1 MADAEEDP
9 VVTLRGIVGLG
20 YEACA
25 AMLAR
30 ANGDVAAAV
39 NRHFA
44 AHDPRGDRVL
54 AMPSSSSSPKR
65 SSSGAHARSGKQ
77 RRRESADTEP
87 KAQSNIKAL
96 FGGGGGRHGTA
107 SKPECASRAS
117 DALDAPAEDAC
128 PATKREIATQD
139 TPVVRAEAAAGA
151 SGADRDGP
159 TMALHVIRAKPTGS
173 NTSPPR
179 PPGEGEAGSEANAA
193 GNTSS
198 GDDDLDA
205 LWPSTSASVPYAW
218 LARLFE
224 RVSSTKKRLE
234 KHAVL
239 RRAFERVI
247 AEAPGDCLA
256 VAYLVFGRCYPSHK
270 KNAELNVGAA
280 AVCAAIRDVTG
291 ASNDRIARAHDK
303 LGDLGD
309 VAAALKRGQVTL
321 VKPKPLA
328 ATAVLDAL
336 RNIAA
341 ASGKG
346 SAARRRDAMLSVLR
360 CASPEETKYFVRTLV
375 RNMRVGA
382 NRIAV
387 LAALAEAA
395 EARFRTRASGDGAYT
410 ASDDDRAVR
419 RFPEGKDVAAAA
431 QRAYALCPDLDLL
444 VPPLIAEGVAGAARE
459 GRLRP
464 GTPVKPMLASITAGV
479 ADAAAKIRGTDAGET
494 TFFLAEYK
502 YDGVRA
508 QIHLFREPSD
518 SQSRDDDDSDS
529 ASFSV
534 RVFSR
539 NCEDRTEAF
548 PDVVRAFL
556 ECAKGGDYG
565 DGLVIDA
572 EIVGVDRQTGK
583 LLPFQTL
590 ASRPRSFA
598 SASDATANATAV
610 CVFVFD
616 LLYAGDAAAEE
627 TMDGGGA
634 FPTKE
639 DTRPKTHDLSLRERR
654 SRLRSALPGLG
665 AFPGVFELARSVE
678 VRVGPEAKPVEDSE
692 DSIVLAAGGLKTT
705 RDDDDDD
712 DANLTAER
720 AALLARRENSRANL
734 SVIDTIERF
743 TVDAVDAACEGLVLK
758 RLDGARS
765 AYAPSVRAESWLKL
779 KRDYCETLGGAPRDS
794 LDLVP
799 IGAWHG
805 NGRKAGWYSPFLLA
819 AYDPTTETYDSV
831 CRCMSGFTDAF
842 YEEKTETFGKR
853 AVGGEAAGA
862 AGEETKTKRQPSRK
876 KKPRKPA
883 KPAWVNTLERPD
895 VWFVPSEVWEV
906 RGADLT
912 LSPKHA
918 AAAGARHA
926 ERGISLRFPR
936 FVAARPDKSPEDA
949 SGPAEVLA
957 LFDAQARR
965 WGGQEAS
972 AERRLREI
980 QRACEEAPDAFGEER
995 EEEEEE
1001 SAGGE

>member
-1 MADAEEDP
+1 MCGDARTRERGCRGGREPALRRARPAWRPSAGDA
-9 VVTLRGIVGLG
+9 VVCVVA
-20 YEACA
+20 EA
-25 AMLAR
+25 
-30 ANGDVAAAV
+30 G
-39 NRHFA
+39 
-44 AHDPRGDRVL
+44 
-54 AMPSSSSSPKR
+54 
-65 SSSGAHARSGKQ
+65 SSGAHARGGSAAARAPTRNRKRSRTSKRSSGW
-77 RRRESADTEP
+77 R
-87 KAQSNIKAL
+87 
-96 FGGGGGRHGTA
+96 GRHGTG
-107 SKPECASRAS
+107 SKPEGASRAS
-117 DALDAPAEDAC
+117 NARVKPAEDAC
-128 PATKREIATQD
+128 PATRCEIATQD

-151 SGADRDGP
+151 SGAGRDGP

-173 NTSPPR
+173 NTPPPR

-360 CASPEETKYFVRTLV
+360 RASPEETKYFVRTLV

-395 EARFRTRASGDGAYT
+395 EARFRIRAGDGAYT
-410 ASDDDRAVR
+410 ASDDDHAVR
-419 RFPEGKDVAAAA
+419 RFPKGKDVAAAA

-479 ADAAAKIRGTDAGET
+479 ADAAAKIRGADAGET

-518 SQSRDDDDSDS
+518 SQSRDDDDYDS
-529 ASFSV
+529 TSFSV

-548 PDVVRAFL
+548 PDVVRAF
-556 ECAKGGDYG
+556 
-565 DGLVIDA
+565 
-572 EIVGVDRQTGK
+572 
-583 LLPFQTL
+583 
-590 ASRPRSFA
+590 
-598 SASDATANATAV
+598 
-610 CVFVFD
+610 
-616 LLYAGDAAAEE
+616 
-627 TMDGGGA
+627 
-634 FPTKE
+634 
-639 DTRPKTHDLSLRERR
+639 
-654 SRLRSALPGLG
+654 RSARRRGLRRRPG
-665 AFPGVFELARSVE
+665 
-678 VRVGPEAKPVEDSE
+678 D
-692 DSIVLAAGGLKTT
+692 
-705 RDDDDDD
+705 
-712 DANLTAER
+712 
-720 AALLARRENSRANL
+720 
-734 SVIDTIERF
+734 
-743 TVDAVDAACEGLVLK
+743 
-758 RLDGARS
+758 
-765 AYAPSVRAESWLKL
+765 
-779 KRDYCETLGGAPRDS
+779 
-794 LDLVP
+794 
-799 IGAWHG
+799 
-805 NGRKAGWYSPFLLA
+805 
-819 AYDPTTETYDSV
+819 
-831 CRCMSGFTDAF
+831 
-842 YEEKTETFGKR
+842 
-853 AVGGEAAGA
+853 
-862 AGEETKTKRQPSRK
+862 
-876 KKPRKPA
+876 
-883 KPAWVNTLERPD
+883 
-895 VWFVPSEVWEV
+895 
-906 RGADLT
+906 
-912 LSPKHA
+912 
-918 AAAGARHA
+918 
-926 ERGISLRFPR
+926 
-936 FVAARPDKSPEDA
+936 
-949 SGPAEVLA
+949 
-957 LFDAQARR
+957 
-965 WGGQEAS
+965 
-972 AERRLREI
+972 
-980 QRACEEAPDAFGEER
+980 
-995 EEEEEE
+995 
-1001 SAGGE
+1001 

>member
-151 SGADRDGP
+151 SGAGRNGP

-173 NTSPPR
+173 NTPPPR

-205 LWPSTSASVPYAW
+205 PWSSTSASVPYAW

-224 RVSSTKKRLE
+224 RVSSTKKRSE
-234 KHAVL
+234 KHAML

-291 ASNDRIARAHDK
+291 ASSDRIARAHDK

-328 ATAVLDAL
+328 ATAVLAAL

-360 CASPEETKYFVRTLV
+360 RASPEETKYFVRTLV

-395 EARFRTRASGDGAYT
+395 EARFRIRVSGDGAYINT
-410 ASDDDRAVR
+410 ASDDDHAKKMR
-419 RFPEGKDVAAAA
+419 RFPEGGKDVAAAA

-444 VPPLIAEGVAGAARE
+444 VPSLIAEGVAGAARE

-479 ADAAAKIRGTDAGET
+479 ADAAAKIRGAEAGET

-678 VRVGPEAKPVEDSE
+678 VRVGAETKPVEDSE

-712 DANLTAER
+712 DANLTA
-720 AALLARRENSRANL
+720 
-734 SVIDTIERF
+734 VIDTIERF

-853 AVGGEAAGA
+853 AVGGEAAA
-862 AGEETKTKRQPSRK
+862 AGENKTPKTKRQPS
-876 KKPRKPA
+876 RKPA

-980 QRACEEAPDAFGEER
+980 QRAREEAPDAFGEER

>member
-1 MADAEEDP
+1 M
-9 VVTLRGIVGLG
+9 
-20 YEACA
+20 
-25 AMLAR
+25 
-30 ANGDVAAAV
+30 
-39 NRHFA
+39 
-44 AHDPRGDRVL
+44 
-54 AMPSSSSSPKR
+54 
-65 SSSGAHARSGKQ
+65 
-77 RRRESADTEP
+77 
-87 KAQSNIKAL
+87 
-96 FGGGGGRHGTA
+96 
-107 SKPECASRAS
+107 
-117 DALDAPAEDAC
+117 
-128 PATKREIATQD
+128 
-139 TPVVRAEAAAGA
+139 
-151 SGADRDGP
+151 
-159 TMALHVIRAKPTGS
+159 
-173 NTSPPR
+173 
-179 PPGEGEAGSEANAA
+179 
-193 GNTSS
+193 
-198 GDDDLDA
+198 
-205 LWPSTSASVPYAW
+205 PYAW

-360 CASPEETKYFVRTLV
+360 RASPEETKYFVRTLV

-395 EARFRTRASGDGAYT
+395 EARFRIRAGDGAYT
-410 ASDDDRAVR
+410 ASDDDHAVR
-419 RFPEGKDVAAAA
+419 RFPKGKDVAAAA

-464 GTPVKPMLASITAGV
+464 GTPVKPMLASITAGGR
-479 ADAAAKIRGTDAGET
+479 DAAAKMRGADAGET

-508 QIHLFREPSD
+508 QIHLFREPND
-518 SQSRDDDDSDS
+518 SQSRDDDSDS
-529 ASFSV
+529 TSFSV

-639 DTRPKTHDLSLRERR
+639 DTRQKTHDLSLRERR

-692 DSIVLAAGGLKTT
+692 DSIVLAAGGSKTT
-705 RDDDDDD
+705 RDDDDD

-720 AALLARRENSRANL
+720 AAILARRE
-734 SVIDTIERF
+734 
-743 TVDAVDAACEGLVLK
+743 
-758 RLDGARS
+758 
-765 AYAPSVRAESWLKL
+765 
-779 KRDYCETLGGAPRDS
+779 
-794 LDLVP
+794 
-799 IGAWHG
+799 
-805 NGRKAGWYSPFLLA
+805 
-819 AYDPTTETYDSV
+819 
-831 CRCMSGFTDAF
+831 
-842 YEEKTETFGKR
+842 
-853 AVGGEAAGA
+853 
-862 AGEETKTKRQPSRK
+862 
-876 KKPRKPA
+876 
-883 KPAWVNTLERPD
+883 
-895 VWFVPSEVWEV
+895 
-906 RGADLT
+906 
-912 LSPKHA
+912 
-918 AAAGARHA
+918 
-926 ERGISLRFPR
+926 
-936 FVAARPDKSPEDA
+936 
-949 SGPAEVLA
+949 
-957 LFDAQARR
+957 
-965 WGGQEAS
+965 
-972 AERRLREI
+972 
-980 QRACEEAPDAFGEER
+980 
-995 EEEEEE
+995 
-1001 SAGGE
+1001 

>member
-151 SGADRDGP
+151 SGAGRDGP

-173 NTSPPR
+173 NTPPPR

-205 LWPSTSASVPYAW
+205 PWSSTSASVPYAW

-224 RVSSTKKRLE
+224 RVSSTKKRTE
-234 KHAVL
+234 KHAML

-291 ASNDRIARAHDK
+291 ASSDRIARAHDK

-360 CASPEETKYFVRTLV
+360 RASPEETKYFVRTLV

-395 EARFRTRASGDGAYT
+395 EARFRIRVSGDGAYINT
-410 ASDDDRAVR
+410 ASDDDHAKKMR
-419 RFPEGKDVAAAA
+419 RFPEGGKDVAAAA

-479 ADAAAKIRGTDAGET
+479 ADAAAKIRGAEAGET
-494 TFFLAEYK
+494 GETFFLAEYK

-518 SQSRDDDDSDS
+518 SQSREDDDSDS

-678 VRVGPEAKPVEDSE
+678 VRVGAETKPVEDSE

-712 DANLTAER
+712 DANLTA
-720 AALLARRENSRANL
+720 
-734 SVIDTIERF
+734 VIDTIERF

-853 AVGGEAAGA
+853 AVGGE
-862 AGEETKTKRQPSRK
+862 ETKTFLRQPS
-876 KKPRKPA
+876 RKPA

-980 QRACEEAPDAFGEER
+980 QRAREEAPDAFGEER

>member
-128 PATKREIATQD
+128 PATKREIATQN

-151 SGADRDGP
+151 SGAGHNGP

-173 NTSPPR
+173 NTPPPR

-205 LWPSTSASVPYAW
+205 PWSSTSASVPYAW

-224 RVSSTKKRLE
+224 RVSSTKKRSE
-234 KHAVL
+234 KHAML

-291 ASNDRIARAHDK
+291 ASSDRIARAHDK

-328 ATAVLDAL
+328 ATAVLAAL

-360 CASPEETKYFVRTLV
+360 RASPEETKYFVRTLV

-382 NRIAV
+382 NRIAI

-395 EARFRTRASGDGAYT
+395 EARFRTRVSGDGAYINT
-410 ASDDDRAVR
+410 ASDDDHAKKMR
-419 RFPEGKDVAAAA
+419 RFPEGGKDVAAAA

-444 VPPLIAEGVAGAARE
+444 VPSLIAEGVAGAARE

-479 ADAAAKIRGTDAGET
+479 ADAAAKIRGAEAGET
-494 TFFLAEYK
+494 GETFFLAEYK

-678 VRVGPEAKPVEDSE
+678 VRVGAETKPVEDSE

-712 DANLTAER
+712 DDANL
-720 AALLARRENSRANL
+720 SRANL

-853 AVGGEAAGA
+853 AVGGE
-862 AGEETKTKRQPSRK
+862 ETKTFLRQPS
-876 KKPRKPA
+876 RKPA

-980 QRACEEAPDAFGEER
+980 QRAREEAPDAFGEEDDDES
-995 EEEEEE
+995 EEEET
-1001 SAGGE
+1001 SASSE

>member
-9 VVTLRGIVGLG
+9 VGILRGIVGLS

-30 ANGDVAAAV
+30 ANGDVAVAV

-44 AHDPRGDRVL
+44 AHDPREDRVL
-54 AMPSSSSSPKR
+54 AMPSSSSSPAPKR
-65 SSSGAHARSGKQ
+65 RSSGAHAHSGKQ
-77 RRRESADTEP
+77 RRRESADTER
-87 KAQSNIKAL
+87 KAQLNIKAL
-96 FGGGGGRHGTA
+96 FGDGRGSHGTD
-107 SKPECASRAS
+107 SKPEGASRAS
-117 DALDAPAEDAC
+117 NARVAPAEDAC
-128 PATKREIATQD
+128 PATKREISTRDA
-139 TPVVRAEAAAGA
+139 PVVRAEAAAGA
-151 SGADRDGP
+151 SGAGHDDP
-159 TMALHVIRAKPTGS
+159 KMALHVIGVKPTGS
-173 NTSPPR
+173 HHFPPR
-179 PPGEGEAGSEANAA
+179 PPGEGEAWPEANAA
-193 GNTSS
+193 SERSNGVETHEAR
-198 GDDDLDA
+198 DADADLDA
-205 LWPSTSASVPYAW
+205 LWPRTSASVPYAW

-234 KHAVL
+234 KHASL

-256 VAYLVFGRCYPSHK
+256 VAYLVFGRCYPRHRRDS
-270 KNAELNVGAA
+270 ELNVGAA
-280 AVCAAIRDVTG
+280 AVSAVIRDVTG
-291 ASNDRIARAHDK
+291 ASRDRVARTHDE

-309 VAAALKRGQVTL
+309 VAAALKRKQVTL
-321 VKPKPLA
+321 AKPKPLA
-328 ATAVLDAL
+328 AADVLAAL
-336 RNIAA
+336 RDIAA
-341 ASGKG
+341 TSGKG
-346 SAARRRDAMLSVLR
+346 AAARRRDAMLSVLR
-360 CASPEETKYFVRTLV
+360 RASPEETKYFVRTLV

-395 EARFRTRASGDGAYT
+395 EAVFRRRRADD
-410 ASDDDRAVR
+410 ASEKEPLAKTKRSDFSSSVA
-419 RFPEGKDVAAAA
+419 PDVAAAV
-431 QRAYALCPDLDLL
+431 QRAYALCPDLELL
-444 VPPLIAEGVAGAARE
+444 VPPLLAEGVAGAVRE

-479 ADAAAKIRGTDAGET
+479 ADAAAKMRGADADQDADSA
-494 TFFLAEYK
+494 FLAEYK

-508 QIHLFREPSD
+508 QIHLFRESEANKPARDHD
-518 SQSRDDDDSDS
+518 SSGE
-529 ASFSV
+529 FSV

-548 PDVVRAFL
+548 PDVASAFL
-556 ECAKGGDYG
+556 ECAEGGDYG

-572 EIVGVDRQTGK
+572 EIVGVDRETGK

-590 ASRPRSFA
+590 ASRPRSFPG
-598 SASDATANATAV
+598 ASDAARADAARASTST

-616 LLYAGDAAAEE
+616 LLYAGDEKKNARGEE
-627 TMDGGGA
+627 TTDA
-634 FPTKE
+634 KTK
-639 DTRPKTHDLSLRERR
+639 TKTHDLSLRERR

-665 AFPGVFELARSVE
+665 ACPGVFELARSVE
-678 VRVGPEAKPVEDSE
+678 VRSDGEATGSRTD
-692 DSIVLAAGGLKTT
+692 DA
-705 RDDDDDD
+705 RDD
-712 DANLTAER
+712 ATADER
-720 AALLARRENSRANL
+720 ESRATENRERSRL
-734 SVIDTIERF
+734 RLIEHIERF
-743 TVDAVDAACEGLVLK
+743 TVDAVDAACEGIVLK
-758 RLDGARS
+758 RLDGARA

-936 FVAARPDKSPEDA
+936 FVAARPDKNPEDA

-965 WGGQEAS
+965 WGGQDAA

-980 QRACEEAPDAFGEER
+980 ERLREEAPDAFGEEEE

-1001 SAGGE
+1001 SARGE

>member
-9 VVTLRGIVGLG
+9 VGILRGIVGLG

-44 AHDPRGDRVL
+44 AHDPREDRVL
-54 AMPSSSSSPKR
+54 AMPPSSSSPAPKR
-65 SSSGAHARSGKQ
+65 SSSGVHARSSKQ

-87 KAQSNIKAL
+87 KAQLNIKAL
-96 FGGGGGRHGTA
+96 FGDGRGHHGTD
-107 SKPECASRAS
+107 SKPEGASRAS
-117 DALDAPAEDAC
+117 NARVKPAEDAC
-128 PATKREIATQD
+128 PATRCEISTQD

-151 SGADRDGP
+151 SGASRDDLK
-159 TMALHVIRAKPTGS
+159 MDLHVIHVKPIAS
-173 NTSPPR
+173 CLSSAR
-179 PPGEGEAGSEANAA
+179 PPEEGEAWSEANAA
-193 GNTSS
+193 SDKSNGVEAYSAD
-198 GDDDLDA
+198 GDLDA
-205 LWPSTSASVPYAW
+205 LWPRTSASVPYAW

-234 KHAVL
+234 KHALL

-256 VAYLVFGRCYPSHK
+256 VVYLVFGKCHPSHRR
-270 KNAELNVGAA
+270 NAELNVGAA
-280 AVCAAIRDVTG
+280 AVCAVIRDVTG
-291 ASNDRIARAHDK
+291 ASRDRVARTNDE

-309 VAAALKRGQVTL
+309 VAAALKRKQVTL
-321 VKPKPLA
+321 VKPRPLA
-328 ATAVLDAL
+328 ATGVLAAL
-336 RNIAA
+336 RDIASE
-341 ASGKG
+341 SGKG
-346 SAARRRDAMLSVLR
+346 SAARRRDVMLSVLR
-360 CASPEETKYFVRTLV
+360 RASPEETKYFVRTLV

-395 EARFRTRASGDGAYT
+395 EAHFRSRQTDDASGEPLAETLD
-410 ASDDDRAVR
+410 
-419 RFPEGKDVAAAA
+419 EGLSRDVAAAM

-444 VPPLIAEGVAGAARE
+444 VPPLLAEGVAGAVRE

-464 GTPVKPMLASITAGV
+464 GTPVKPMLASITTGV
-479 ADAAAKIRGTDAGET
+479 ADAAAKIRGADDAGEAEPA
-494 TFFLAEYK
+494 FLAEYK

-508 QIHLFREPSD
+508 QIHLFREGVFTKNEA
-518 SQSRDDDDSDS
+518 
-529 ASFSV
+529 ASHQAGAFSV

-548 PDVVRAFL
+548 PDVVEAFL

-590 ASRPRSFA
+590 ASRPRSFP
-598 SASDATANATAV
+598 SAEAARAATET

-616 LLYAGDAAAEE
+616 LLYAGDTSGNGDAPNAR
-627 TMDGGGA
+627 T
-634 FPTKE
+634 
-639 DTRPKTHDLSLRERR
+639 KTHDLSLRERR

-665 AFPGVFELARSVE
+665 ASPGVFELARSIE
-678 VRVGPEAKPVEDSE
+678 VRGEKDASSKADDGATTDATADEKKRSNDPPPKVCA
-692 DSIVLAAGGLKTT
+692 SI
-705 RDDDDDD
+705 
-712 DANLTAER
+712 ER
-720 AALLARRENSRANL
+720 
-734 SVIDTIERF
+734 IERF
-743 TVDAVDAACEGLVLK
+743 TLDAVDAACEGIVLK
-758 RLDGARS
+758 RLDGARAS
-765 AYAPSVRAESWLKL
+765 YAPSVRAESWLKL

-819 AYDPTTETYDSV
+819 AYDPKSGAYDSV

-842 YEEKTETFGKR
+842 YKEKTETLGAR
-853 AVGGEAAGA
+853 TVSVGVAGD
-862 AGEETKTKRQPSRK
+862 ETVGNTSKHA
-876 KKPRKPA
+876 PRKPT
-883 KPAWVNTLERPD
+883 KPAWANTLERPD

-918 AAAGARHA
+918 AAAGARHP

-936 FVAARPDKSPEDA
+936 FVAARPDKNPEDA

-965 WGGQEAS
+965 WGGQEAA

-980 QRACEEAPDAFGEER
+980 ERLREEAPDAFGEE

-1001 SAGGE
+1001 EVKEEGRAGGE

>member
-151 SGADRDGP
+151 SGAGRNGP

-173 NTSPPR
+173 NTPPPR

-205 LWPSTSASVPYAW
+205 PWSSTSASVPYAW

-224 RVSSTKKRLE
+224 RVSSTKKRSE
-234 KHAVL
+234 KHAML

-291 ASNDRIARAHDK
+291 ASSDRIARAHDK

-328 ATAVLDAL
+328 ATAVLAAL

-360 CASPEETKYFVRTLV
+360 RASPEETKYFVRTLV

-382 NRIAV
+382 NRIAI

-395 EARFRTRASGDGAYT
+395 EARFRIRVSGDGAYINT
-410 ASDDDRAVR
+410 ASDDDHAKKMR
-419 RFPEGKDVAAAA
+419 RFPEGGKDVAAAA

-444 VPPLIAEGVAGAARE
+444 VPSLIAEGVAGAARE

-479 ADAAAKIRGTDAGET
+479 ADAAAKIRGAEAGET
-494 TFFLAEYK
+494 GETFFLAEYK

-678 VRVGPEAKPVEDSE
+678 VRVG
-692 DSIVLAAGGLKTT
+692 
-705 RDDDDDD
+705 
-712 DANLTAER
+712 AET
-720 AALLARRENSRANL
+720 NL

-853 AVGGEAAGA
+853 AVGGE
-862 AGEETKTKRQPSRK
+862 ETKTKRQPS
-876 KKPRKPA
+876 RKPA

-980 QRACEEAPDAFGEER
+980 QRAREEAPDAFGEER

>member
-1 MADAEEDP
+1 M
-9 VVTLRGIVGLG
+9 
-20 YEACA
+20 
-25 AMLAR
+25 
-30 ANGDVAAAV
+30 
-39 NRHFA
+39 
-44 AHDPRGDRVL
+44 
-54 AMPSSSSSPKR
+54 
-65 SSSGAHARSGKQ
+65 
-77 RRRESADTEP
+77 
-87 KAQSNIKAL
+87 
-96 FGGGGGRHGTA
+96 
-107 SKPECASRAS
+107 
-117 DALDAPAEDAC
+117 
-128 PATKREIATQD
+128 
-139 TPVVRAEAAAGA
+139 
-151 SGADRDGP
+151 
-159 TMALHVIRAKPTGS
+159 
-173 NTSPPR
+173 
-179 PPGEGEAGSEANAA
+179 
-193 GNTSS
+193 
-198 GDDDLDA
+198 
-205 LWPSTSASVPYAW
+205 
-218 LARLFE
+218 
-224 RVSSTKKRLE
+224 
-234 KHAVL
+234 
-239 RRAFERVI
+239 
-247 AEAPGDCLA
+247 
-256 VAYLVFGRCYPSHK
+256 
-270 KNAELNVGAA
+270 
-280 AVCAAIRDVTG
+280 
-291 ASNDRIARAHDK
+291 
-303 LGDLGD
+303 
-309 VAAALKRGQVTL
+309 
-321 VKPKPLA
+321 
-328 ATAVLDAL
+328 
-336 RNIAA
+336 
-341 ASGKG
+341 
-346 SAARRRDAMLSVLR
+346 
-360 CASPEETKYFVRTLV
+360 
-375 RNMRVGA
+375 
-382 NRIAV
+382 
-387 LAALAEAA
+387 
-395 EARFRTRASGDGAYT
+395 
-410 ASDDDRAVR
+410 R
-419 RFPEGKDVAAAA
+419 RFPEGGKDVAAAA

-444 VPPLIAEGVAGAARE
+444 VPSLIAEGVAGAARE

-479 ADAAAKIRGTDAGET
+479 ADAAAKIRGAEAGET
-494 TFFLAEYK
+494 GETFFLAEYK

-518 SQSRDDDDSDS
+518 SQSREDDDSDS

-627 TMDGGGA
+627 TTDGGGA
-634 FPTKE
+634 SPTKE

-678 VRVGPEAKPVEDSE
+678 VRVGAETKPVEDSE

-712 DANLTAER
+712 DDDANLTAER
-720 AALLARRENSRANL
+720 AAHL

-853 AVGGEAAGA
+853 AVGGE
-862 AGEETKTKRQPSRK
+862 ETKTKRQPS
-876 KKPRKPA
+876 RKPA

-980 QRACEEAPDAFGEER
+980 QRAREEAPDAFGEER

-1001 SAGGE
+1001 ESAGGE

>member
-151 SGADRDGP
+151 SGAGRDGP

-173 NTSPPR
+173 NTPPPR

-205 LWPSTSASVPYAW
+205 PWSSTSASVPYAW

-224 RVSSTKKRLE
+224 RVSSTKKRSE
-234 KHAVL
+234 KHAML

-291 ASNDRIARAHDK
+291 ASSDRIARAHDK

-328 ATAVLDAL
+328 ATAVLAAL

-360 CASPEETKYFVRTLV
+360 RASPEETKYFVRTLV

-382 NRIAV
+382 NRIAI

-395 EARFRTRASGDGAYT
+395 EARFRIRVSGDGAYINT
-410 ASDDDRAVR
+410 ASDDDHAKKMR
-419 RFPEGKDVAAAA
+419 RFPEGGKDVAAAA

-479 ADAAAKIRGTDAGET
+479 ADAAAKIRGAEAGET

-678 VRVGPEAKPVEDSE
+678 VRVGAETKPVEDSE

-712 DANLTAER
+712 DANLTA
-720 AALLARRENSRANL
+720 
-734 SVIDTIERF
+734 VIDTIERF

-853 AVGGEAAGA
+853 AVGGE
-862 AGEETKTKRQPSRK
+862 ETKTKRQPSE
-876 KKPRKPA
+876 RKPA

-980 QRACEEAPDAFGEER
+980 QRAREEAPDAFGEER

>member
-151 SGADRDGP
+151 SGAGHNGP

-173 NTSPPR
+173 NTPPPR

-205 LWPSTSASVPYAW
+205 PWSSTSASVPYAW

-224 RVSSTKKRLE
+224 RVSSTKKRSE
-234 KHAVL
+234 KHAML

-291 ASNDRIARAHDK
+291 ASSDRIARAHDK

-360 CASPEETKYFVRTLV
+360 RASPEETKYFVRTLV

-395 EARFRTRASGDGAYT
+395 EARFRTRVSGDGKIIT
-410 ASDDDRAVR
+410 ASDDDHAVRMR
-419 RFPEGKDVAAAA
+419 RFPEGGKDVAAAA

-444 VPPLIAEGVAGAARE
+444 VPSLIAEGVAGAARE

-479 ADAAAKIRGTDAGET
+479 ADAAAKIRGAEAGET
-494 TFFLAEYK
+494 GETFFLAEYK

-678 VRVGPEAKPVEDSE
+678 VRVGAETKPVEDSE

-712 DANLTAER
+712 DANLTA
-720 AALLARRENSRANL
+720 
-734 SVIDTIERF
+734 VIDTIERF

-853 AVGGEAAGA
+853 AVGGE
-862 AGEETKTKRQPSRK
+862 ETKTKRQPS
-876 KKPRKPA
+876 RKPA

-980 QRACEEAPDAFGEER
+980 QRAREEAPDAFGEER

-1001 SAGGE
+1001 ESAGGE

>member
-151 SGADRDGP
+151 SGAGRNGP

-173 NTSPPR
+173 NTPPPR

-205 LWPSTSASVPYAW
+205 PWSSTSASVPYAW

-224 RVSSTKKRLE
+224 RVSSTKKRSE
-234 KHAVL
+234 KHAML

-291 ASNDRIARAHDK
+291 ASSDRIARAHDK

-360 CASPEETKYFVRTLV
+360 RASPEETKYFVRTLV

-395 EARFRTRASGDGAYT
+395 EARFRTRVYGDGEIIT
-410 ASDDDRAVR
+410 ATRVYDHAVRMR
-419 RFPEGKDVAAAA
+419 RFPEGGKDVAAAA

-444 VPPLIAEGVAGAARE
+444 VPSLIAEGVAGAARE

-479 ADAAAKIRGTDAGET
+479 ADAAAKIRGAEAGET
-494 TFFLAEYK
+494 GETFFLAEYK

-678 VRVGPEAKPVEDSE
+678 VRVGAETKPVEDSE

-712 DANLTAER
+712 DDNANLTAER
-720 AALLARRENSRANL
+720 AAHL

-853 AVGGEAAGA
+853 AVGGE
-862 AGEETKTKRQPSRK
+862 ETKTFLRQPS
-876 KKPRKPA
+876 RKPA

-980 QRACEEAPDAFGEER
+980 QRAREEAPDAFGEER

-1001 SAGGE
+1001 ESAGGE